1 MTSVLLTRALTSVHP
16 PLYSPTLDQLL
27 YSYYTFDLSLVFLLV
42 SHGSEHC
49 TKAATWST
57 IPVHEERGRAGVAPC
72 DRPRTCALNLKCY
85 VGFCFQTRNI
95 TGPV

>member
-16 PLYSPTLDQLL
+16 PLYSSTFDQLL
-27 YSYYTFDLSLVFLLV
+27 CSPYTFDLSWVFLLV
-42 SHGSEHC
+42 SHGSERC

-57 IPVHEERGRAGVAPC
+57 IPVHEEQGRAGVAPC
-72 DRPRTCALNLKCY
+72 DRPRTCAPNLKYY
-85 VGFCFQTRNI
+85 VGFCFQTRDI